1 MTVDTH
7 HKYFPQNL
15 KLTHEYLVNNY
26 KDKLVTKFI
35 ETYLSYQ
42 PEQSEGTLFLKIILY
57 VFQDNSDETVEYL
70 VNIVKTLKITEYN
83 GENVNTVVS
92 IIYIFVSCLSN
103 LSYESVQRTSPIFF
117 SDYLLEVFNT
127 TSVTKFNAL
136 FAHYSIA
143 KRLTKFQ
150 TNTYNKPWISN
161 ILSFKETQY
170 CYIHLIGQWSGVDTK
185 INYTSFIDIT
195 NVNCFNCGGNNP
207 LKDFCKP
214 QNEERI
220 KPNNKILHDQNKK
233 YKGKWCE
240 KKGNECHKKCNRP
253 RPPPPPQLI
262 PEGKSLVAVIFT
274 ERDIIITIKTNS
286 GKLWTIQLHQR

>member
-42 PEQSEGTLFLKIILY
+42 PEQSGGTLFLKIILY

-70 VNIVKTLKITEYN
+70 VNIFKTLKITEYN

-117 SDYLLEVFNT
+117 WLSPW
-127 TSVTKFNAL
+127 
-136 FAHYSIA
+136 SI
-143 KRLTKFQ
+143 
-150 TNTYNKPWISN
+150 
-161 ILSFKETQY
+161 
-170 CYIHLIGQWSGVDTK
+170 
-185 INYTSFIDIT
+185 
-195 NVNCFNCGGNNP
+195 
-207 LKDFCKP
+207 
-214 QNEERI
+214 
-220 KPNNKILHDQNKK
+220 
-233 YKGKWCE
+233 
-240 KKGNECHKKCNRP
+240 
-253 RPPPPPQLI
+253 
-262 PEGKSLVAVIFT
+262 
-274 ERDIIITIKTNS
+274 
-286 GKLWTIQLHQR
+286 